1 MTGQTPNVR
10 GVEFTNF
17 GVKEEEIRAAKI
29 RARLKEVRKQVELWT
44 IRLKP
49 GHRHDRKVH
58 TSHPGEVVT
67 Y

>member
-17 GVKEEEIRAAKI
+17 GVKEENAKI
-29 RARLKEVRKQVELWT
+29 RARLKEVSKQVELWA

-49 GHRHDRKVH
+49 GHRHDLKVH